1 MATVEDLERI
11 AALTGLRIA
20 RSDLER
26 LLPILNA
33 LYADL
38 ERLSAL
44 PVAGLEPAFTPRRWE
59 ESTPQSRPGRRGEP
73 DPPGRGRSR

>member
-1 MATVEDLERI
+1 MATVEQLEQI
-11 AALTGLRIA
+11 AALAGLRIA

-26 LLPILNA
+26 LLPFLDA

-44 PVAGLEPAFTPRRWE
+44 PIAGLEPAFTPRRWE
-59 ESTPQSRPGRRGEP
+59 ESRAR
-73 DPPGRGRSR
+73 